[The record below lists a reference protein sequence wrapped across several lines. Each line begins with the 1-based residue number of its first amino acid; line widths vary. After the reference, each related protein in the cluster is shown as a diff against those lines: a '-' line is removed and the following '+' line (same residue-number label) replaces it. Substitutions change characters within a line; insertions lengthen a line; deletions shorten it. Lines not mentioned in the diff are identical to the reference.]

1 VFENNLLEP
10 KQIYRKEDVALGL
23 VMRYAEGRSSILRLI
38 DTLIEETQS
47 GQKFQKK
54 SRELFRMEAGAVTY
68 HGLAGVNA
76 LEGERALLLDNDGL
90 LIVMV
95 FHFPSTLGFL
105 SKV

>member
-1 VFENNLLEP
+1 
-10 KQIYRKEDVALGL
+10 
-23 VMRYAEGRSSILRLI
+23 
-38 DTLIEETQS
+38 
-47 GQKFQKK
+47 
-54 SRELFRMEAGAVTY
+54 MEAGAVTY